1 MEQVA
6 GNMWTYLLTVFIKK
20 WENPLKVVL
29 VLESSL
35 IVQIFLRNYF
45 FNIVQIF
52 LIEEYSH
59 NKREKTECTMEI
71 YSLDDL
77 RT

>member
-6 GNMWTYLLTVFIKK
+6 GNVWTYLLSVFIKK

-29 VLESSL
+29 VLESWL
-35 IVQIFLRNYF
+35 
-45 FNIVQIF
+45 IVQIF

-59 NKREKTECTMEI
+59 NKREKTKCTMEI
-71 YSLDDL
+71 
-77 RT
+77 